1 MATSIASTAAPAA
14 NPAAPGASPSASTS
28 TGSDGAAIAGNFN
41 DFLKLLTTQLRNQ
54 NPLDP
59 LDTNQFTQQLVAF
72 ASVEQQ
78 LKTNDSLT
86 TLITSAKAST
96 ASTAA
101 GFVGRQVTADG
112 ATAGLA
118 KGAAAWTINPARDVR
133 QGTITIS
140 DAKGAVVAT
149 QTRSLT
155 AGAQSFTWD
164 GRTSAGLPA
173 PEGQYTLAVTGLDA
187 SGQAVAVSTDI
198 AGPVASV
205 DVSGSEPMLLVGSAR
220 VPMSKVKSIG
230 PGA

>member
-14 NPAAPGASPSASTS
+14 NSAAASVSTSASTS
-28 TGSDGAAIAGNFN
+28 TGSDKQAIAGNFN

-54 NPLDP
+54 SPLDP

-86 TLITSAKAST
+86 ALITNAKASS

-112 ATAGLA
+112 ATAALA
-118 KGAAAWTINPARDVR
+118 KGKAAWTINPARDVR
-133 QGTITIS
+133 QATITIS
-140 DAKGAVVAT
+140 DAKGMAVAS
-149 QTRSLT
+149 QTRALT

-173 PEGQYTLAVTGLDA
+173 PEGDYTLAVTGLDA
-187 SGQAVAVSTDI
+187 GGQPVAVSTNI
-198 AGPVASV
+198 AGPVDSV

-230 PGA
+230 AGA